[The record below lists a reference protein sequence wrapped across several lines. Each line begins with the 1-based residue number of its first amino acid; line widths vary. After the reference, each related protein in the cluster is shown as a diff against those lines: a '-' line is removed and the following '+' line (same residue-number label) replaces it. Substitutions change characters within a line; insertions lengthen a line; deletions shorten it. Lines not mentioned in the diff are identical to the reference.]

1 MTRFTDSKYN
11 QFCQTSF
18 VVVNGVKI
26 SIADFK
32 AMQKAKKAKKTR
44 AKKAQTSI
52 TILPDEIKA
61 MMRNVKVLKSIIA
74 YREHGYKQWG
84 TIARQLMGLKQIN
97 LPLHNVVMGGREAI
111 ALVGDIEA
119 IAKKNDPSAFQF
131 VKKLEWKLGEV
142 KVDLNQLL
150 EGISSSGVI
159 SQFKNHECINGRGKR
174 LGLKVLTERSYKAV
188 NELEIICTKLNTIE
202 KNGMD
207 IAEYQVNGKQVK

>member
-18 VVVNGVKI
+18 VVVNGVQM

-52 TILPDEIKA
+52 TILPSEIKA
-61 MMRNVKVLKSIIA
+61 MMKNVKVIKSLIA

-111 ALVGDIEA
+111 ALVEDIEA
-119 IAKKNDPSAFQF
+119 IAKKNDKDAFQF

-142 KVDLNQLL
+142 KVDLNELVD
-150 EGISSSGVI
+150 GISSSGVI
-159 SQFKNHECINGRGKR
+159 SQFKNHECINGVGKR

-188 NELEIICTKLNTIE
+188 NELEVICAKLNTIE
-202 KNGMD
+202 KNGMN